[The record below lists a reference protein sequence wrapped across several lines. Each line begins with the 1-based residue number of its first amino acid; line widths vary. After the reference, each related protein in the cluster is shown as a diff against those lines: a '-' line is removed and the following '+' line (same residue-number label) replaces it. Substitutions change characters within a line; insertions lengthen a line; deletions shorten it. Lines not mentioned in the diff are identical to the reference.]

1 MSSAGARTS
10 ADEVLAKAAEISG
23 VDLRGAEAIR
33 DGSHAIYRLADDVV
47 ARIGRLGSIDDARRE
62 LRISQW
68 LNDSG
73 IPTVEAETSLTQPVI
88 VAGRP
93 VTWWRLIPDHRPSTP
108 GELGSMLRALHALSQ
123 PTEFEL
129 PAYDPFAGL
138 RERIDTAGML
148 DQDDRTWLLQHY
160 TRLRGQYGNLPNIIS
175 PCVIHGD
182 AWQGNLVVPPSG
194 IPTVLD
200 LDKMSI
206 GRREWDLTQLGVDY
220 TDFSRVPLDDYR
232 AFVVSYGGYDVTE
245 WPGFRVLADIQELR
259 WVAFAVAQSIGNG
272 NAAAQAK
279 HRIACLR
286 GQVLRPWRWEAL

>member
-1 MSSAGARTS
+1 MSPSGMHTS

-23 VDLRGAEAIR
+23 VDLRGAELIR

-47 ARIGRLGSIDDARRE
+47 ARIGRPGSIDDAQRE

-73 IPTVEAETSLTQPVI
+73 IPTVEAETLLTQPI
-88 VAGRP
+88 IITDRP

-108 GELGSMLRALHALSQ
+108 GELGAMLRALHALPP

-129 PAYDPFAGL
+129 PTYDPFTGL
-138 RERIDTAGML
+138 DERIDSAGML
-148 DQDDRTWLLQHY
+148 DHDDRAWLLQHY
-160 TRLRGQYGNLPNIIS
+160 TRLRAQYDALPNTLS
-175 PCVIHGD
+175 SCVIHGD

-200 LDKMSI
+200 LDKVSI

-220 TDFSRVPLDDYR
+220 TDFSRVPRDDYQS
-232 AFVVSYGGYDVTE
+232 FVTAYGGDDVTQ
-245 WPGFRVLADIQELR
+245 WPGFRTLADIQELR
-259 WVAFAVAQSIGNG
+259 WVAFAVAQSTGNG
-272 NAAAQAK
+272 KAALQAK

-286 GQVLRPWRWEAL
+286 GQVPRPWRWEAL

>member
-1 MSSAGARTS
+1 M
-10 ADEVLAKAAEISG
+10 LAKAAEVSG
-23 VDLRGAEAIR
+23 VDLRGAELIR
-33 DGSHAIYRLADDVV
+33 DGSHAIYRLADDIV
-47 ARIGRLGSIDDARRE
+47 ARIGQAGSIDDAQRE
-62 LRISQW
+62 LRISHW
-68 LNDSG
+68 LNASG

-88 VAGRP
+88 VADRP

-108 GELGSMLRALHALSQ
+108 SELGAMLRMLHALPP

-129 PAYDPFAGL
+129 PAYDPFTGL
-138 RERIDTAGML
+138 EERIDTAVML

-160 TRLRGQYGNLPNIIS
+160 SRLRAEYETLPKALM

-194 IPTVLD
+194 IPTALD

-206 GRREWDLTQLGVDY
+206 GRPEWDLIQLGVDY
-220 TDFSRVPLDDYR
+220 TDFSRVPDGDYR
-232 AFVVSYGGYDVTE
+232 SFVEAYGGYDVTE

-259 WVAFAVAQSIGNG
+259 WVAFAVAQSAGNDI
-272 NAAAQAK
+272 AARQAK

-286 GQVLRPWRWEAL
+286 GQVPRPWRWEAL